1 MHHHTVNLEGLLAS
15 HTRLEPHL
23 PHALRDLRA
32 DWAQRTGFHPRGD
45 AAFAWAERL
54 FMLHRYAYVGN
65 NPVNSSTV
73 PSLRSG
79 LRLRPGPLQV
89 RTCIMFSPKL

>member
-1 MHHHTVNLEGLLAS
+1 
-15 HTRLEPHL
+15 
-23 PHALRDLRA
+23 
-32 DWAQRTGFHPRGD
+32 
-45 AAFAWAERL
+45 
-54 FMLHRYAYVGN
+54 MLHRYAYLGN